1 MAIAR
6 KQSGFTLIELMIVI
20 AIIGVLAAIAI
31 PAYTD
36 YIAKAQTGEAF
47 SLLAGKKVPMVEYFN
62 DRGVWPNS
70 VSDVADQG
78 SSGTFIA
85 TVEITNGANSTDP
98 LAMTAT
104 VRATD
109 VSSLIRNK
117 HILLT
122 TTTGTSWTCSSP
134 DIDPRLLPSVCR

>member
-1 MAIAR
+1 MCR
-6 KQSGFTLIELMIVI
+6 TQETGFTLIELMIVI
-20 AIIGVLAAIAI
+20 AIIGILAAIAI

-62 DRGVWPNS
+62 DRGAWPSS
-70 VSDVADQG
+70 VADVADQG

-85 TVEITNGANSTDP
+85 TVEITAGGNSLDP
-98 LAMTAT
+98 LELTAT
-104 VRATD
+104 VRNTD
-109 VSSLIRNK
+109 VSALIRGK

-122 TTTGTSWTCSSP
+122 TTSGTTWTCSSP
-134 DIDPRLLPSVCR
+134 DIDARLLPTACR

>member
-1 MAIAR
+1 MIAR
-6 KQSGFTLIELMIVI
+6 HQDGFTLIELMIVI
-20 AIIGVLAAIAI
+20 AIIGILAAIAI
-31 PAYTD
+31 PAYSD

-70 VSDVADQG
+70 VADVADQG

-85 TVEITNGANSTDP
+85 TVEITNGANSLNP
-98 LAMTAT
+98 LELTAT

-109 VSSLIRNK
+109 VSALIKSK

-122 TTTGTSWTCSSP
+122 TTSGTTWTCSSP
-134 DIDPRLLPSVCR
+134 DIDTRLLPSACR